1 MIRLR
6 ILDILKEQNHSKY
19 WLFKQMDLSY
29 QNFNRM
35 VQNETTS
42 IKFENIEK
50 LINQFNKELEDIK
63 INNLEFSNITFAM
76 DIFFDNI
83 FTDISVQRQIN
94 DSIEDIERLE

>member
-42 IKFENIEK
+42 IKFEYIE
-50 LINQFNKELEDIK
+50 
-63 INNLEFSNITFAM
+63 NLC
-76 DIFFDNI
+76 
-83 FTDISVQRQIN
+83 
-94 DSIEDIERLE
+94 